1 MISAKLS
8 QQLRASLKELNLTH
22 EQFAR
27 RLGVS
32 LPTARRWLKG
42 EGISLSDWGR
52 VLETLGLDLEEF
64 VRKAGVPS
72 KRQFTYTEAQEA
84 ALANTPGLLA
94 YLDLLLAGK
103 TAGQIAKAHSLKAA
117 DSTYYLAKLEKL
129 ELIEWLPG
137 DRVKVL
143 VEGEPRWNP
152 GGPLAKKF
160 REQILRDFLATY
172 STRPENL
179 RAGIYRLSAA
189 SQAQLGALSAELL
202 RKLRT
207 LELNDKDEGARTDA
221 VTVLLGQGAFLPTI
235 LKLSDSR

>member
-1 MISAKLS
+1 MISEKLS

-64 VRKAGVPS
+64 VRKAGMPS
-72 KRQFTYTEAQEA
+72 KRQFTYTEAQET

-94 YLDLLLAGK
+94 YLDQLLAGR
-103 TAGQIAKAHSLKAA
+103 TPAQITKSHGLKAT
-117 DSTYYLAKLEKL
+117 DTTQFLAKLEKL
-129 ELIEWLPG
+129 ALIEWLPN

-143 VEGEPRWNP
+143 LEGEPRWNP

-160 REQILRDFLATY
+160 REQILRDFLTTY
-172 STRPENL
+172 SSRPENL
-179 RAGIYRLSAA
+179 RAGIYRLSP
-189 SQAQLGALSAELL
+189 SSRVQLETLTAELL
-202 RKLRT
+202 RKLRS
-207 LELNDKDEGARTDA
+207 LELNDKDEGARTEA
-221 VTVLLGQGAFLPTI
+221 ITVLLGQGAFLPAI
-235 LKLSDSR
+235 LKLGS